1 MSDALTILK
10 ERGLFKQCSDEA
22 GLAKLMA
29 QGPVSLYCGFDPTGD
44 SLTIGHMI
52 PVMAMAH
59 LQRAGHRPVP
69 LVGGGTCRIGDP
81 TGKSEMRKLLDDE
94 TIAHNSACFRKQ
106 LGQFLDFGPG
116 GAVMADNSEWL
127 LKLNYIEMLRDVGV
141 HFSVNR
147 MLGFETYK
155 MRWETGL
162 SFIEFNYIILQSYD
176 FMKLNQLHGVR
187 LQVGGDD
194 QWGNMVSGID
204 LTRRMTGQEVFVVT
218 FPLLTT
224 ADGKKMGKT
233 EKGAVF
239 LDKAKT
245 PVFEFYQYWRN
256 VHDDDVAKFFK
267 IFTFR
272 PVDEIDALCGKDSAH
287 RDQRI
292 NEAKAQ
298 LAWEVTA
305 LVHGKDAADQA
316 RAAAQ
321 GAFGGAGA
329 DLSSIPHA
337 ELSRDRIAAGVTWVD
352 LIAEAGL
359 APSKREARQL
369 VVQGGASVNETK
381 IEGPDAKADL
391 AQLKDGA
398 FLVKAGKKRLFRFT
412 VN

>member
-1 MSDALTILK
+1 MADALTILK
-10 ERGLFKQCSDEA
+10 ERDLFKQCSDEA

-29 QGPVSLYCGFDPTGD
+29 QGPVSLYCGFDPTGS
-44 SLTIGHMI
+44 SLTIGHMV

-59 LQRAGHRPVP
+59 LQHAGHRPVA

-81 TGKSEMRKLLDDE
+81 TGKSEMRKLLDDP
-94 TIAHNSACFRKQ
+94 TIAANSAVFRKQ
-106 LGQFLDFGPG
+106 LGQFLDFSSGK
-116 GAVMADNSEWL
+116 AMMVDNSDWL

-147 MLGFETYK
+147 MLAFETYK

-204 LTRRMTGQEVFVVT
+204 LTRRMTGEEVFVVT

-239 LDKAKT
+239 LDPAKT
-245 PVFEFYQYWRN
+245 PIFEFYQYWRN

-272 PVDEIDALCGKDSAH
+272 PVAEIEALCTH
-287 RDQRI
+287 RDARI

-298 LAWEVTA
+298 LAWDVTA
-305 LVHGKDAADQA
+305 LVHGKDEADKAQ
-316 RAAAQ
+316 AAAK
-321 GAFGGAGA
+321 GAFAGAGA

-337 ELSRDRIAAGVTWVD
+337 PLQRSRIEAGVTWVD

-369 VVQGGASVNETK
+369 VVQGGASVNDEK
-381 IEGPDAKADL
+381 VHSPDQKVDL
-391 AQLKDGA
+391 GALKEGA

-412 VN
+412 VE